1 MLTCLIALLYFNRD
15 PFSVEVWQLLIYEED
30 SLLFIESRILVTAF
44 YTRGPN
50 GAVIRQF
57 SLDPALPNRFNMAAL
72 FLGGLWTRAAIFKE
86 QF

>member
-1 MLTCLIALLYFNRD
+1 M
-15 PFSVEVWQLLIYEED
+15 EVWQLLIYEED

-57 SLDPALPNRFNMAAL
+57 SLDPALPNRFTVAAR
-72 FLGGLWTRAAIFKE
+72 FSGGLWKRAAIIVEEAGKNTPAPTG
-86 QF
+86 